1 MRGLKQLRCAQVIS
15 TGHAFVHNIRR
26 GHYELGTEEV
36 VKLRVRAAFDELAWR
51 SDQPGLTIS
60 PTPTSHNATGPVIH
74 LDATLS
80 QQFFHVSVGEPV
92 AQVPANRDRDQ
103 IRREAEPREAGPR

>member
-1 MRGLKQLRCAQVIS
+1 MTLARLVDRPVQIDPSSGHLGIRLIDEPPIAGSVPAGLCCV
-15 TGHAFVHNIRR
+15 
-26 GHYELGTEEV
+26 
-36 VKLRVRAAFDELAWR
+36 
-51 SDQPGLTIS
+51 DQQWSEPLHPPEHT
-60 PTPTSHNATGPVIH
+60 HVIH
-74 LDATLS
+74 LDATLN